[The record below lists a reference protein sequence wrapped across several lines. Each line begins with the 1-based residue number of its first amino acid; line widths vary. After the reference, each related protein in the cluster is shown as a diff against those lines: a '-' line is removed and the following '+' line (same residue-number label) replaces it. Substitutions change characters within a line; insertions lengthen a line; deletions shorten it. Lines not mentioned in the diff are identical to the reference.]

1 MSEMPL
7 TLQWRGPFS
16 FRPDD
21 PASVF
26 LSPLT
31 DAAGLYLWAIPTPV
45 GYLVQRVGGTA
56 KPIWHRHYEHL
67 MAYRRGVYPIHRAAS
82 LAAGRRDPI
91 YRGQLANRR
100 DSAFEMRRRKFEPE
114 LEATLALL
122 AIFIAPL
129 EGGLQLRQRL
139 EAAILRRLADA
150 GRPYT
155 ALLEHHR
162 VPKVPV
168 SDGPLRV
175 RSVMEEPVAVVA
187 GEFEC

>member
-1 MSEMPL
+1 MPL

-26 LSPLT
+26 RSPLT
-31 DAAGLYLWAIPTPV
+31 DTAGLYLWAIPTSV

-56 KPIWHRHYEHL
+56 KPFWHRHYEYL
-67 MAYRRGVYPIHRAAS
+67 IAYRRGEYPIHRAAS

-100 DSAFEMRRRKFEPE
+100 DSAFEMSRRKFEPE
-114 LEATLALL
+114 LKATLALL

-139 EAAILRRLADA
+139 EAAILRRLAAA

-155 ALLEHHR
+155 ALLEYHR
-162 VPKVPV
+162 LPAVPV
-168 SDGPLRV
+168 TDGPLRV
-175 RSVMEEPVAVVA
+175 RSVMEETVNLVE